1 MGLPTNAP
9 PLIRL
14 LQPANER
21 VQEKIQKLCQISL
34 NAGEKQFQSSS
45 HSFIYQETSVES
57 QNNLFIRSSNAIA
70 HALQC
75 GGSRLYIAFE
85 RRKP

>member
-1 MGLPTNAP
+1 MRFPQVH
-9 PLIRL
+9 L
-14 LQPANER
+14 LQPANKR
-21 VQEKIQKLCQISL
+21 VQEKIQKLCRIYLS
-34 NAGEKQFQSSS
+34 AEEKQYQSSS
-45 HSFIYQETSVES
+45 HSSIYQETSAES